1 MPSRRAPPAS
11 SPRSCAAPAWRATST
26 RPPTLRPSW
35 PIIPRIRC
43 SVMSPEFQS
52 LLTTDLDTLM
62 KRAAAIRDEA
72 FGNRITFSKKVFIP
86 LTHQCRD
93 NCGYCTFVHPP
104 KKGEAAYLTPE
115 QVLEIARA
123 GQAAGCA
130 EALFTLGDKPELKWK
145 PAAEAL
151 SAMGYATTLDYLA
164 AMGALVFK
172 ETGLLPHFNPGLMD
186 ADDLASLRK
195 SSASM
200 GIMLETAAARLGE
213 RGGPHFG
220 APDKDPALRLATL
233 KAAGE
238 KKVPFTSGILI
249 GIGETREER
258 IEALLALR
266 DLHRAHGH
274 LQEVIIQN
282 FRAKPDTRM
291 ANAPEPSFDEL
302 LWTVAVA
309 RLIFG
314 DTLSIQAPPN
324 LQEPGYG
331 RLIDAGIDDWG
342 GVSPVTP
349 DHVNPERPWPQ
360 LDALAAES
368 ARHGKVLTERLAVY
382 PRYIHDKAWID
393 PALRPRVLA
402 MSEASGLRRDNEW
415 RPGLI
420 MALPTEDVATL
431 SAPAVRPSGSLAP
444 ILDRATAGHDL
455 SEGDIVRLFAARGP
469 DFNAVTRAADALRK
483 DVVGDTI
490 SYAVVRN
497 INYTN
502 ICYFR
507 CGFCAFSKGKLAANL
522 RGSPYDLTVQEIV
535 RRASEAWDR
544 GATEVCMQGGIH
556 PEYTGQHYLDVFRA
570 VREAIPGMHVHAF
583 SPLEVWHGATTLKRS
598 IPDYLA
604 ELRDAGLGSLPGTAA
619 EVLDDEVRD
628 ILCPDKVSTQQWLDI
643 MRAAHGAGLRTT
655 ATIMFGHV
663 DQPKHWARHLL
674 RLRDLQKD
682 TGGFTE
688 LVPLPFVA
696 AEAPI
701 ALKGQARMGPTF
713 REAVLMHSIGRLA
726 LHPHIANIQT
736 SRVKMGI
743 EGAKYC
749 LNAGANH
756 LGGTLMKASITRA
769 AGAEHGE
776 ELPPDA
782 MEKWITDI
790 GRTSRI
796 RTTLYADAS
805 TERFHAAHNAA
816 TLEPI
821 KLEVAERYAG
831 PATASDKRRVLPK
844 PRQVAARA
852 N

>member
-1 MPSRRAPPAS
+1 M
-11 SPRSCAAPAWRATST
+11 
-26 RPPTLRPSW
+26 L
-35 PIIPRIRC
+35 
-43 SVMSPEFQS
+43 PEFEPLLS
-52 LLTTDLDTLM
+52 LDLGTLM

-72 FGNRITFSKKVFIP
+72 FGNRVTFSKKVFIP
-86 LTHQCRD
+86 LTHLCRD

-104 KKGEAAYLTPE
+104 KRGEAAYLSPE

-123 GQAAGCA
+123 GKAAGCA

-151 SAMGYATTLDYLA
+151 EAMGYATTLDYLA

-186 ADDLASLRK
+186 AADFAKLRK
-195 SSASM
+195 SSVSM
-200 GIMLETAAARLGE
+200 GIMLETTAERLGE

-220 APDKDPALRLATL
+220 APDKVPALRLATL
-233 KAAGE
+233 KAAGQA
-238 KKVPFTSGILI
+238 KVPFTSGILI
-249 GIGETREER
+249 GIGETRAER
-258 IEALLALR
+258 IEALVALR

-282 FRAKPDTRM
+282 FRAKSDTRM
-291 ANAPEPSFDEL
+291 ADAPEPSFDEL

-309 RLIFG
+309 RLIFE
-314 DTLSIQAPPN
+314 DTLSVQAPPN

-331 RLIDAGIDDWG
+331 RLIEAGIDDWG

-368 ARHGKVLTERLAVY
+368 AKYGKVLTERLAVY
-382 PRYIHDKAWID
+382 PRYIFDKGWID
-393 PALRPRVLA
+393 ASLRPRALA
-402 MSEASGLRRDNEW
+402 MSNASGLRRDNDW

-420 MALPTEDVATL
+420 MAMPGDDVATL
-431 SAPAVRPSGSLAP
+431 AKPSVRPSASLSP
-444 ILDRATAGHDL
+444 IVDRAVRGEDL
-455 SEGDIVRLFAARGP
+455 SESDIVRLFEARGP
-469 DFNAVTRAADALRK
+469 DFAAVTQAADALRR

-556 PEYTGQHYLDVFRA
+556 PEYTGQHYLDVCTA

-583 SPLEVWHGATTLKRS
+583 SPLEVWHGATTLGLS
-598 IPDYLA
+598 ISDYLMK
-604 ELRDAGLGSLPGTAA
+604 LRDAGLGSLPGTAA
-619 EVLDDEVRD
+619 EILDDEVRD
-628 ILCPDKVSTQQWLDI
+628 ILCPDKVSTDQWLDI
-643 MRAAHGAGLRTT
+643 MRAAHKAGLRTT

-663 DQPKHWARHLL
+663 DQPKHWARHIL
-674 RLRDLQKD
+674 RLRNLQKD

-701 ALKGQARMGPTF
+701 ALKGAARMGPTF

-726 LHPHIANIQT
+726 LHPLIPNIQT
-736 SRVKMGI
+736 SWVKMGI

-749 LNAGANH
+749 LNAGAND
-756 LGGTLMKASITRA
+756 LGGTLMNESITRA

-782 MEKWITDI
+782 MERLISDL
-790 GRTSRI
+790 GRSSRI
-796 RTTLYADAS
+796 RTTLYENAS

-816 TLEPI
+816 ALAPI
-821 KLEVAERYAG
+821 QLEVATRYAG
-831 PATASDKRRVLPK
+831 PATEGDKRRVLPK
-844 PRQVAARA
+844 PRQPARVR
-852 N
+852 

>member
-1 MPSRRAPPAS
+1 
-11 SPRSCAAPAWRATST
+11 
-26 RPPTLRPSW
+26 
-35 PIIPRIRC
+35 
-43 SVMSPEFQS
+43 MSPDFLSRDLAS
-52 LLTTDLDTLM
+52 LM
-62 KRAAAIRDEA
+62 REAARVRDAA
-72 FGNRITFSKKVFIP
+72 FGERITFSKKVFIP
-86 LTHQCRD
+86 LTHLCRD
-93 NCGYCTFVHPP
+93 TCGYCTFVHPP
-104 KKGEAAYLTPE
+104 RRGEAAYLTPE
-115 QVLEIARA
+115 QVLDIARA

-151 SAMGYATTLDYLA
+151 AAMGHATTLDYLA

-186 ADDLASLRK
+186 GADLAKLRK
-195 SSASM
+195 SSVSM
-200 GIMLETAAARLGE
+200 GIMLESTAERLGE
-213 RGGPHFG
+213 RGGAHYG
-220 APDKDPALRLATL
+220 APDKVPALRLATIA
-233 KAAGE
+233 AAG
-238 KKVPFTSGILI
+238 KAKVPFTSGILI
-249 GIGETREER
+249 GIGETRAER
-258 IEALLALR
+258 IEALLALH
-266 DLHRAHGH
+266 DLHEAHGH

-282 FRAKPDTRM
+282 FKAKPDTRM

-302 LWTVAVA
+302 LWTIAVA

-314 DTLSIQAPPN
+314 DTLSVQAPPN

-331 RLIDAGIDDWG
+331 RLIEAGIDDWG

-368 ARHGKVLTERLAVY
+368 ARYGKVLTERLAVY
-382 PRYIHDKAWID
+382 PRYIDNKAWID

-402 MSEASGLRRDNEW
+402 MSSASGLRRDNEW

-420 MALPTEDVATL
+420 MPMPAEDVATL
-431 SAPAVRPSGSLAP
+431 AAPSVRPSASLAS
-444 ILDRATAGHDL
+444 ILDRAVRGEDL
-455 SEGDIVRLFAARGP
+455 GEGDIVRLFEARGP
-469 DFNAVTRAADALRK
+469 DFAAVAQAADALRR

-522 RGSPYDLTVQEIV
+522 RGSPYDLTTQEIV
-535 RRASEAWDR
+535 RRAREAWDR

-556 PEYTGQHYLDVFRA
+556 PEYTGQHYLDVCRA

-583 SPLEVWHGATTLKRS
+583 SPLEVWHGATTLGLS
-598 IPDYLA
+598 LSEYLTQ
-604 ELRDAGLGSLPGTAA
+604 LRDAGLGSLPGTAA

-628 ILCPDKVSTQQWLDI
+628 ILCPDKVSTDQWLEI
-643 MRAAHGAGLRTT
+643 MRAAHGVGLRST

-663 DQPKHWARHLL
+663 DRPVHWARHLL
-674 RLRDLQKD
+674 RVRNLQKD

-713 REAVLMHSIGRLA
+713 RESVLMHAIGRLA
-726 LHPHIANIQT
+726 LHPHISNIQT
-736 SRVKMGI
+736 SWVKMGI
-743 EGAKYC
+743 EGARHC
-749 LNAGANH
+749 LQAGAND
-756 LGGTLMKASITRA
+756 LGGTLMNESITRA

-782 MEKWITDI
+782 MERLIASL

-796 RTTLYADAS
+796 RTTLYGDAG
-805 TERFHAAHNAA
+805 TERHDAAHAAKALA
-816 TLEPI
+816 PI
-821 KLEVAERYAG
+821 QLEVAERWTGALTDG
-831 PATASDKRRVLPK
+831 DKRRILPK
-844 PRQVAARA
+844 PRTPARA
-852 N
+852 H

>member
-1 MPSRRAPPAS
+1 
-11 SPRSCAAPAWRATST
+11 
-26 RPPTLRPSW
+26 
-35 PIIPRIRC
+35 
-43 SVMSPEFQS
+43 MSPEIQT

-86 LTHQCRD
+86 LTHLCRD

-130 EALFTLGDKPELKWK
+130 EALFTLGDKPEQKWK

-151 SAMGYATTLDYLA
+151 AAMGYETTLDYLA

-172 ETGLLPHFNPGLMD
+172 ETGLLPHYNPGLMD
-186 ADDLASLRK
+186 AADLARLRK
-195 SSASM
+195 SSVSM
-200 GIMLETAAARLGE
+200 GIMLETTAERLGE

-220 APDKDPALRLATL
+220 APDKVPALRLATL
-233 KAAGE
+233 QAAGQA
-238 KKVPFTSGILI
+238 KVPFTSGILI

-309 RLIFG
+309 RLIFEN
-314 DTLSIQAPPN
+314 TLSVQAPPN

-331 RLIDAGIDDWG
+331 RLIEAGIDDWG

-360 LDALAAES
+360 LATLAAES
-368 ARHGKVLTERLAVY
+368 AKYGKVLTERLAVY
-382 PRYIHDKAWID
+382 PRYVFDKNWID
-393 PALRPRVLA
+393 KDLRPRVLA
-402 MSEASGLRRDNEW
+402 MASASGLRRDNDW
-415 RPGLI
+415 RPGLV
-420 MALPTEDVATL
+420 MAMPADDVATL
-431 SAPAVRPSGSLAP
+431 AAASVRASASLAP
-444 ILDRATAGHDL
+444 VIDRAVRGEDL
-455 SEGDIVRLFAARGP
+455 RESEIVRLFEARGP
-469 DFNAVTRAADALRK
+469 DFKAVTEAADALRRE
-483 DVVGDTI
+483 VVGDTI

-502 ICYFR
+502 ICYFK

-556 PEYTGQHYLDVFRA
+556 PDYTGQHYLDVCAA

-583 SPLEVWHGATTLKRS
+583 SPLEVWHGATTLGLS
-598 IPDYLA
+598 LTDYLA
-604 ELRDAGLGSLPGTAA
+604 KLRDAGLGSLPGTAA
-619 EVLDDEVRD
+619 EILDDEVRD
-628 ILCPDKVSTQQWLDI
+628 VLCPDKVSTDQWLEI
-643 MRAAHGAGLRTT
+643 MRAAHGVGLRST

-663 DQPKHWARHLL
+663 DQPYHWARHLL
-674 RLRDLQKD
+674 RVCNLQKD

-701 ALKGQARMGPTF
+701 ALKGQARLGPTF
-713 REAVLMHSIGRLA
+713 REAVLMHAIGRLA
-726 LHPHIANIQT
+726 LHPHIPNIQA
-736 SRVKMGI
+736 SWVKMGI
-743 EGAKYC
+743 EGAKHC
-749 LNAGANH
+749 LNAGAND
-756 LGGTLMKASITRA
+756 LGGTLMNESITRA

-782 MEKWITDI
+782 MEKLIADI

-796 RTTLYADAS
+796 RTTLYDNAS

-821 KLEVAERYAG
+821 KLEVAERYVG
-831 PATASDKRRVLPK
+831 TATASDRRRVLPK
-844 PRQVAARA
+844 PRQAVRAR
-852 N
+852 

>member
-1 MPSRRAPPAS
+1 MSLDFLTRDLAS
-11 SPRSCAAPAWRATST
+11 
-26 RPPTLRPSW
+26 
-35 PIIPRIRC
+35 
-43 SVMSPEFQS
+43 
-52 LLTTDLDTLM
+52 LM
-62 KRAAAIRDEA
+62 GEAAAIRDVA
-72 FGNRITFSKKVFIP
+72 FGERVTFSKKVFIP
-86 LTHQCRD
+86 LTHLCRD

-104 KKGEAAYLTPE
+104 RKGEAAYLSPE
-115 QVLEIARA
+115 QVLAIARA

-186 ADDLASLRK
+186 AADLAKLRK
-195 SSASM
+195 SSVSM
-200 GIMLETAAARLGE
+200 GIMLETTAARLGE

-249 GIGETREER
+249 GIGETRGER

-282 FRAKPDTRM
+282 FKAKPDTRM

-314 DTLSIQAPPN
+314 DTLSVQAPPN

-420 MALPTEDVATL
+420 MALPKDDVVTL
-431 SAPAVRPSGSLAP
+431 SAPAVRPSDSLAP

-469 DFNAVTRAADALRK
+469 DFAAVTRAADALRR

-556 PEYTGQHYLDVFRA
+556 PEYTGQHYLDVCRA

-726 LHPHIANIQT
+726 LHPHITNIQV
-736 SRVKMGI
+736 SWVKMGVD
-743 EGAKYC
+743 GAKHC
-749 LNAGANH
+749 LNAGAND
-756 LGGTLMKASITRA
+756 LGGTLMNESITRA

-782 MEKWITDI
+782 MERLIADL
-790 GRTSRI
+790 GRTVRI
-796 RTTLYADAS
+796 RTTLYGDAGA
-805 TERFHAAHNAA
+805 ERHEAAHKAA
-816 TLEPI
+816 ALEPI
-821 KLEVAERYAG
+821 KLEVAERWTG
-831 PATASDKRRVLPK
+831 PATEGDKRRVLPK
-844 PRQVAARA
+844 PRTVARA
-852 N
+852 R

>member
-1 MPSRRAPPAS
+1 
-11 SPRSCAAPAWRATST
+11 
-26 RPPTLRPSW
+26 
-35 PIIPRIRC
+35 
-43 SVMSPEFQS
+43 MSPDINQ
-52 LLTTDLDTLM
+52 LLSEDLGVLM
-62 KRAAAIRDEA
+62 KRAAALRDQA
-72 FGNRITFSKKVFIP
+72 FGDKVTFSKKVFIP
-86 LTHQCRD
+86 LTHLCRD
-93 NCGYCTFVHPP
+93 SCGYCTFVHPP
-104 KKGEAAYLTPE
+104 KRGEASYLSPD
-115 QVLEIARA
+115 QVLAIARA

-151 SAMGYATTLDYLA
+151 AAMGHATTLDYLG
-164 AMGALVFK
+164 AMAKRVFD
-172 ETGLLPHFNPGLMD
+172 ETGLLPHLNPGLMD
-186 ADDLASLRK
+186 RADLVKLRK

-200 GIMLETAAARLGE
+200 GIMLETAATRLGE

-220 APDKDPALRLATL
+220 APDKVPALRLATIG
-233 KAAGE
+233 AAGE
-238 KKVPFTSGILI
+238 VKVPFTSGILI

-266 DLHRAHGH
+266 ELHERHGH
-274 LQEVIIQN
+274 LQEIIIQN

-291 ANAPEPSFDEL
+291 SGAPEPSFADL

-309 RLIFG
+309 RLIFE
-314 DTLSIQAPPN
+314 DSLSVQAPPN
-324 LQEPGYG
+324 LQEAGYG
-331 RLIDAGIDDWG
+331 RLIEAGIDDWG

-360 LDALAAES
+360 IRALAAES

-382 PRYIHDKAWID
+382 PRYAFDKDWID
-393 PALRPRVLA
+393 PSLRPRVLA
-402 MSEASGLRRDNEW
+402 MSNASGLRRDNDW
-415 RPGLI
+415 RPGLV
-420 MALPTEDVATL
+420 MALPAEDVTTL
-431 SAPAVRPSGSLAP
+431 ERPAVRPTASLAP
-444 ILDRATAGHDL
+444 ILERAARGADL
-455 SEGDIVRLFAARGP
+455 GEGDIVRLFEARGP
-469 DFNAVTRAADALRK
+469 HFAAVAKAADELRAGT
-483 DVVGDTI
+483 VGDTV

-522 RGSPYDLTVQEIV
+522 RGTPYDLGIDEIA
-535 RRASEAWDR
+535 RRASEAWER

-556 PEYTGQHYLDVFRA
+556 PEYTGQHYLDVCRA
-570 VREAIPGMHVHAF
+570 VRQAAPGMHIHAF
-583 SPLEVWHGATTLKRS
+583 SPLEVWHGATTLGRS
-598 IPDYLA
+598 IADFLT
-604 ELRDAGLGSLPGTAA
+604 ELSEAGLGSLPGTAA

-628 ILCPDKVSTQQWLDI
+628 VLCPDKVSTQQWLDI
-643 MRAAHGAGLRTT
+643 MRAAHKVGLRST

-663 DQPKHWARHLL
+663 DRPVNWARHLL
-674 RLRDLQKD
+674 RLRKLQKE

-726 LHPHIANIQT
+726 LHPHVKNIQT
-736 SRVKMGI
+736 SWVKMGV
-743 EGAKYC
+743 EGARHC
-749 LNAGANH
+749 LQAGAND
-756 LGGTLMKASITRA
+756 LGGTLMNESITRA

-782 MEKWITDI
+782 MEKLIASL

-796 RTTLYADAS
+796 RTTLYGDVSA
-805 TERFHAAHNAA
+805 ERREAAHHAAALA
-816 TLEPI
+816 PI
-821 KLEVAERYAG
+821 KLEVATRWAG
-831 PATASDKRRVLPK
+831 PPVEGEK
-844 PRQVAARA
+844 PRNLPRPRVRA
-852 N
+852 

>member
-1 MPSRRAPPAS
+1 
-11 SPRSCAAPAWRATST
+11 
-26 RPPTLRPSW
+26 
-35 PIIPRIRC
+35 
-43 SVMSPEFQS
+43 MSPEVQS
-52 LLTTDLDTLM
+52 ILAEAADLPALM
-62 KRAAAIRDEA
+62 KKAAALRDAA
-72 FGNRITFSKKVFIP
+72 FGDRVTFSKKVFIP
-86 LTHQCRD
+86 LTHLCRD

-104 KKGEAAYLTPE
+104 RRGEAAYLTPE
-115 QVLEIARA
+115 QVLDIARA

-151 SAMGYATTLDYLA
+151 AAMGHATTLDYLA
-164 AMGALVFK
+164 EMAGRVFK
-172 ETGLLPHFNPGLMD
+172 ETGLLPHLNPGLMT
-186 ADDLASLRK
+186 AADLAKLRRV
-195 SSASM
+195 SVSM
-200 GIMLETAAARLGE
+200 GIMLETTAARLGE

-220 APDKDPALRLATL
+220 APDKEPAARLATL
-233 KAAGE
+233 EAAG
-238 KKVPFTSGILI
+238 KAKVPFTSGILI
-249 GIGETREER
+249 GIGETRAER

-291 ANAPEPSFDEL
+291 ADAPEPSFEEL

-314 DTLSIQAPPN
+314 DTLSVQAPPN

-331 RLIDAGIDDWG
+331 RLIEAGIDDWG

-349 DHVNPERPWPQ
+349 DHVNPERPWPA
-360 LDALAAES
+360 LEALAAES

-382 PRYIHDKAWID
+382 PRYMHDKAWID
-393 PALRPRVLA
+393 PALRPRVLS
-402 MSEASGLRRDNEW
+402 MSEASGLRRDNDW
-415 RPGLI
+415 RPGLVLA
-420 MALPTEDVATL
+420 MPKDDVATL
-431 SAPAVRPSGSLAP
+431 AQPAVRPSTSLAP
-444 ILDRATAGHDL
+444 ILDRATRGGDL
-455 SEGDIVRLFAARGP
+455 REDDIVRLFAARGP
-469 DFNAVTRAADALRK
+469 DFAAVAQVADAVRRE
-483 DVVGDTI
+483 VVGDAI

-535 RRASEAWDR
+535 RRAAEAWDR

-556 PEYTGQHYLDVFRA
+556 PDYTGQHYLDVCRA
-570 VREAIPGMHVHAF
+570 VREQIPGMHVHAF
-583 SPLEVWHGATTLKRS
+583 SPLEVWHGATTLGRS

-628 ILCPDKVSTQQWLDI
+628 ILCPDKVSTDQWLDI
-643 MRAAHGAGLRTT
+643 MRAAHKVGLRST

-663 DQPKHWARHLL
+663 DQPIHWARHLL
-674 RLRDLQKD
+674 RLRSLQKE

-701 ALKGQARMGPTF
+701 ALKGQARLGPTF
-713 REAVLMHSIGRLA
+713 REAVLMHAIGRLA
-726 LHPHIANIQT
+726 LHPHFKNIQT
-736 SRVKMGI
+736 SWVKMGV
-743 EGAKYC
+743 EGAKLC
-749 LNAGANH
+749 LQAGAND
-756 LGGTLMKASITRA
+756 LGGTLMNESITRA

-776 ELPPDA
+776 ELPPEA
-782 MEKWITDI
+782 MERLIADL
-790 GRTSRI
+790 GRTVRI
-796 RTTLYADAS
+796 RTTLYDDAGA
-805 TERFHAAHNAA
+805 ERHAAAHAA
-816 TLEPI
+816 KALEPI
-821 KLEVAERYAG
+821 KLEVAERWTG
-831 PATASDKRRVLPK
+831 PALESDKRRVLPK
-844 PRQVAARA
+844 PRQPVTAR
-852 N
+852 

>member
-1 MPSRRAPPAS
+1 
-11 SPRSCAAPAWRATST
+11 
-26 RPPTLRPSW
+26 
-35 PIIPRIRC
+35 
-43 SVMSPEFQS
+43 MSPKLSTEFLLRDLES
-52 LLTTDLDTLM
+52 LM
-62 KRAAAIRDEA
+62 REAAQLRDAA
-72 FGNRITFSKKVFIP
+72 FGDRVTFSKKVFIP
-86 LTHQCRD
+86 LTHLCRD

-104 KKGEAAYLTPE
+104 KKGEAAYLSPE
-115 QVLEIARA
+115 QVLAIARA

-151 SAMGYATTLDYLA
+151 AAMGHATTLDYLA

-186 ADDLASLRK
+186 AADLARLRK
-195 SSASM
+195 ASVSM
-200 GIMLETAAARLGE
+200 GIMLESTADRLGE

-220 APDKDPALRLATL
+220 APDKVPALRLATL

-238 KKVPFTSGILI
+238 AKVPFTSGILI
-249 GIGETREER
+249 GIGETRRER

-266 DLHRAHGH
+266 DLHEQHGH

-291 ANAPEPSFDEL
+291 ASSPEPSFEEL

-309 RLIFG
+309 RLIFR
-314 DTLSIQAPPN
+314 DTLSVQAPPN
-324 LQEPGYG
+324 LQAPGYG
-331 RLIDAGIDDWG
+331 RLIEAGIDDWG

-368 ARHGKVLTERLAVY
+368 LRYGKVLTERLAVY
-382 PRYIHDKAWID
+382 PRYVADRAWID

-402 MSEASGLRRDNEW
+402 ISSASGLRRDNDW
-415 RPGLI
+415 RPGLV
-420 MALPTEDVATL
+420 MAMPADDMATL
-431 SAPAVRPSGSLAP
+431 AMPSVRPSASLAP
-444 ILDRATAGHDL
+444 IVDRAARGEDL
-455 SEGDIVRLFAARGP
+455 SEGDIVRLFEARGP
-469 DFNAVTRAADALRK
+469 DFAAVTQAADALRRE
-483 DVVGDTI
+483 VVGETI

-522 RGSPYDLTVQEIV
+522 RGSPYDLTTQEIV
-535 RRASEAWDR
+535 RRAREAWDR

-556 PEYTGQHYLDVFRA
+556 PEYTGQHYLDVCRA

-583 SPLEVWHGATTLKRS
+583 SPLEVWHGATTLGRT

-604 ELRDAGLGSLPGTAA
+604 ALRDAGLGSLPGTAA

-628 ILCPDKVSTQQWLDI
+628 VLCPDKVSTEQWLDI
-643 MRAAHGAGLRTT
+643 MRAAHKVGLRST

-663 DQPKHWARHLL
+663 DRPEHWARHLL
-674 RLRDLQKD
+674 RLRNLQKD

-701 ALKGQARMGPTF
+701 ALKGAARMGPTF
-713 REAVLMHSIGRLA
+713 REAVLMHAIGRLA

-736 SRVKMGI
+736 SWVKMGVA
-743 EGAKYC
+743 GAKVC
-749 LNAGANH
+749 LQAGAND
-756 LGGTLMKASITRA
+756 LGGTLMNESITRA

-782 MEKWITDI
+782 MERLIAEL
-790 GRTSRI
+790 GRTARI
-796 RTTLYADAS
+796 RTTLYGDAGQ
-805 TERFHAAHNAA
+805 ERHDAAHAAPALA
-816 TLEPI
+816 PI
-821 KLEVAERYAG
+821 QLEVAERWTG
-831 PATASDKRRVLPK
+831 SLSESEKRRVLPK
-844 PRQVAARA
+844 PRTPARVR
-852 N
+852 

>member
-1 MPSRRAPPAS
+1 
-11 SPRSCAAPAWRATST
+11 
-26 RPPTLRPSW
+26 
-35 PIIPRIRC
+35 
-43 SVMSPEFQS
+43 MSPDIDRLLS
-52 LLTTDLDTLM
+52 LELAPLM
-62 KRAAAIRDEA
+62 REASAIRDRA
-72 FGNRITFSKKVFIP
+72 FGERVTFSKKVFIP
-86 LTHQCRD
+86 LTHLCRD
-93 NCGYCTFVHPP
+93 TCGYCTFVHPP
-104 KKGEAAYLTPE
+104 KKGEAAYLSPE

-151 SAMGYATTLDYLA
+151 KAMGHATTLDYLG
-164 AMGALVFK
+164 AMAELVFK
-172 ETGLLPHFNPGLMD
+172 ETGLLPHLNPGLMS
-186 ADDLASLRK
+186 AADLAKLRK
-195 SSASM
+195 SSVSM

-220 APDKDPALRLATL
+220 APDKDPALRLATIA
-233 KAAGE
+233 AAGE
-238 KKVPFTSGILI
+238 AKVPFTSGILI
-249 GIGETREER
+249 GIGETRVER

-266 DLHRAHGH
+266 DLHRRHGH
-274 LQEVIIQN
+274 LQEIIVQN

-314 DTLSIQAPPN
+314 DTLSVQAPPN

-360 LDALAAES
+360 IAALSEES

-382 PRYIHDKAWID
+382 PRYVHDKAWID

-402 MSEASGLRRDNEW
+402 MSEASGLRRDNDW

-420 MALPTEDVATL
+420 MKLPEADVEILAQ
-431 SAPAVRPSGSLAP
+431 PAVRPSASLMP
-444 ILDRATAGHDL
+444 VLDRAPRGADL
-455 SEGDIVRLFAARGP
+455 GEDDIVRLFAARGP
-469 DFNAVTRAADALRK
+469 DFKAVTHAADQLRR
-483 DVVGDTI
+483 DAVGDTV

-522 RGSPYDLTVQEIV
+522 RGSPYDLTTQEIV
-535 RRASEAWDR
+535 RRAREAWER

-556 PEYTGQHYLDVFRA
+556 PEYTGQHYLDVCRA
-570 VREAIPGMHVHAF
+570 VREAVPGMHVHAF
-583 SPLEVWHGATTLKRS
+583 SPLEVWHGATTLGRA

-628 ILCPDKVSTQQWLDI
+628 VLCPDKVSTGQWLSI
-643 MRAAHGAGLRTT
+643 MRAAHGVGLRST

-663 DQPKHWARHLL
+663 DQPIHWARHLL
-674 RLRDLQKD
+674 RLRELQKE

-726 LHPHIANIQT
+726 LHPHIKNIQT
-736 SRVKMGI
+736 SWVKMGV
-743 EGAKYC
+743 EGAKHC
-749 LNAGANH
+749 LQAGAND
-756 LGGTLMKASITRA
+756 LGGTLMNESITRA

-782 MEKWITDI
+782 MERLIASL

-796 RTTLYADAS
+796 RTTLYGDAGA
-805 TERFHAAHNAA
+805 ERSAAAHAAKALA
-816 TLEPI
+816 PI
-821 KLEVAERYAG
+821 KLEVAERWAG
-831 PATASDKRRVLPK
+831 PPVDSDSRRALPK
-844 PRQVAARA
+844 PRQVARSL
-852 N
+852 

>member
-1 MPSRRAPPAS
+1 MSHDFLSRDLGALMRD
-11 SPRSCAAPAWRATST
+11 AAK
-26 RPPTLRPSW
+26 
-35 PIIPRIRC
+35 
-43 SVMSPEFQS
+43 V
-52 LLTTDLDTLM
+52 
-62 KRAAAIRDEA
+62 RDSA
-72 FGNRITFSKKVFIP
+72 FGDRITFSKKVFIP
-86 LTHQCRD
+86 LTHLCRD
-93 NCGYCTFVHPP
+93 TCGYCTFVHPP
-104 KKGEAAYLTPE
+104 RRGEAAYLTPE

-151 SAMGYATTLDYLA
+151 AAMGHATTLDYLA
-164 AMGALVFK
+164 AMAKLVFD
-172 ETGLLPHFNPGLMD
+172 ETGLLPHLNPGLMT
-186 ADDLASLRK
+186 ATDLAMLRK
-195 SSASM
+195 SSVSM

-220 APDKDPALRLATL
+220 APDKDPALRLATIE
-233 KAAGE
+233 AAGVA
-238 KKVPFTSGILI
+238 KVPFTSGILI

-258 IEALLALR
+258 IDALLALR
-266 DLHRAHGH
+266 DVHQRHGH

-282 FRAKPDTRM
+282 FKAKPDTRM

-314 DTLSIQAPPN
+314 DTLSIRAPPN

-331 RLIDAGIDDWG
+331 RLIEAGIDDWG

-349 DHVNPERPWPQ
+349 DHVNPERPWPMI
-360 LDALAAES
+360 DTLAAES
-368 ARHGKVLTERLAVY
+368 ARYGKVLTERLAVY
-382 PRYIHDKAWID
+382 PAYLAQSKKWLD

-402 MSEASGLRRDNEW
+402 MSNASGLRRDNEW
-415 RPGLI
+415 RPGLV
-420 MALPTEDVATL
+420 MPMPADDVATL
-431 SAPAVRPSGSLAP
+431 AMPSVRPSTSLAP
-444 ILDRATAGHDL
+444 ILDRAVRGDDL
-455 SEGDIVRLFAARGP
+455 NEGDVVRLFEARGS
-469 DFNAVTRAADALRK
+469 DFAAVTRAADALRR
-483 DVVGDTI
+483 DTVGDTI
-490 SYAVVRN
+490 TYAVVRN

-556 PEYTGQHYLDVFRA
+556 PDYTGEHYLDVCRA
-570 VREAIPGMHVHAF
+570 VRESVPGMHVHAF
-583 SPLEVWHGATTLKRS
+583 SPLEVWHGATTLGLTYS
-598 IPDYLA
+598 DYLA
-604 ELRDAGLGSLPGTAA
+604 RLRDAGLGSLPGTAA

-643 MRAAHGAGLRTT
+643 MRAAHGVGLRTT

-663 DQPKHWARHLL
+663 DRPVHWARHLL

-713 REAVLMHSIGRLA
+713 REAVLMHSVGRLA
-726 LHPHIANIQT
+726 LHPHIPNIQT
-736 SRVKMGI
+736 SWVKMGI
-743 EGAKYC
+743 EGAKHC
-749 LNAGANH
+749 LNAGAND
-756 LGGTLMKASITRA
+756 LGGTLMNESITRA

-776 ELPPDA
+776 ELPPAA
-782 MEKWITDI
+782 MERLISDL

-796 RTTLYADAS
+796 RTTLYGDADR
-805 TERFHAAHNAA
+805 ERHDAAHAAAPLA
-816 TLEPI
+816 PI
-821 KLEVAERYAG
+821 VLEVAKIRSRSRKELAR
-831 PATASDKRRVLPK
+831 
-844 PRQVAARA
+844 PR
-852 N
+852 